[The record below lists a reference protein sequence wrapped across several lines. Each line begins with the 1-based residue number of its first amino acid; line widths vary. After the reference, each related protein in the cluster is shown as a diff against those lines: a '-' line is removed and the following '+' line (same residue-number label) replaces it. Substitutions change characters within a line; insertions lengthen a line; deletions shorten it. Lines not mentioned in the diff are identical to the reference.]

1 LAKVR
6 EEVKSMTWN
15 IRTDLAIENREI
27 YRKAENLEEEIPG
40 IKTDFENVSDELNVT
55 MVEILS
61 EEGEKALG
69 KPIGKYYTL
78 EADNLHLGMENINTQ
93 VENKI
98 SSILKDLLQ
107 LKSEDKV
114 LVVGL
119 GNEDVTPDSLGPEV
133 ISKIDVTSH
142 LIKYVPQYM
151 KEGTRAVSA
160 IVPGVLGTTGIE
172 TSDIIKAVSE
182 KTNPDKMIVVDAL
195 AARNM
200 KRIKNTIQ
208 IANTGI
214 IPGAGVGNNRQRLN
228 EETIGIPV
236 VAIGVPT
243 VVDSKTIVNDVI
255 EGLIEKNEI
264 DDEKKEEYYHFI
276 QNSLPEIESNSIV
289 TPTEIDEV
297 INNISQIVAN
307 GINMALN

>member
-1 LAKVR
+1 
-6 EEVKSMTWN
+6 MTWK

-27 YRKAENLEEEIPG
+27 YQKAEELEDEIPG
-40 IKTDFENVSDELNVT
+40 VKTEFENVAEDFQIT
-55 MVEILS
+55 KVEILS

-78 EADNLHLGMENINTQ
+78 EADNLHLGMEEINQQ
-93 VENKI
+93 VEEKV
-98 SSILKDLLQ
+98 SSILKLLLN
-107 LKSEDKV
+107 LKPEDKV

-119 GNEDVTPDSLGPEV
+119 GNEDVTPDSLGPKV

-142 LIKYVPQYM
+142 LIKYVPQYI
-151 KEGTRAVSA
+151 KEGTRPVSA
-160 IVPGVLGTTGIE
+160 IIPGVLGTTGIE
-172 TSDIIKAVSE
+172 TSDIIKAVTE
-182 KTNPDKMIVVDAL
+182 KINPDKMIVIDAL

-208 IANTGI
+208 ISDTGI
-214 IPGAGVGNNRQRLN
+214 IPGAGVGNNRQRLS

-243 VVDSKTIVNDVI
+243 VVDSKTIVSDVI
-255 EGLIEKNEI
+255 EGLIDKNKISGE
-264 DDEKKEEYYHFI
+264 KEEYYQFV
-276 QNSLPEIESNSIV
+276 QNMLPEIETNSIV

-297 INNISQIVAN
+297 ITNISQLIAN
-307 GINMALN
+307 SINTALN

>member
-1 LAKVR
+1 M
-6 EEVKSMTWN
+6 SWN

-27 YRKAENLEEEIPG
+27 YQKAEKVEDEIPG
-40 IKTDFENVSDELNVT
+40 IKTDFENVSEDLKVT
-55 MVEILS
+55 KVEIIS

-78 EADNLHLGMENINTQ
+78 EADNMHLGMEEISSQ

-98 SSILKDLLQ
+98 SSILKELLQ
-107 LKSEDKV
+107 LSAKDKV

-119 GNEDVTPDSLGPEV
+119 GNEEVTPDSLGPKV
-133 ISKIDVTSH
+133 ISRINITSH
-142 LIKYVPQYM
+142 LIKYVPQYIN
-151 KEGTRAVSA
+151 EDTRSVSA

-182 KTNPDKMIVVDAL
+182 KTTPDKIIVIDAL
-195 AARNM
+195 AARNI

-208 IANTGI
+208 ISDTGI

-228 EETIGIPV
+228 KETIGIPV

-243 VVDSKTIVNDVI
+243 VVDSKTIVSDVI
-255 EGLIEKNEI
+255 EGLIEENKI
-264 DDEKKEEYYHFI
+264 DDDKKEDYYKYI
-276 QNSLPEIESNSIV
+276 QKMLPEIENNSIV

-297 INNISQIVAN
+297 IANISEIIAN

>member
-1 LAKVR
+1 M
-6 EEVKSMTWN
+6 SWS

-27 YRKAENLEEEIPG
+27 YQKAEKIENEIPG
-40 IKTDFENVSDELNVT
+40 IKTDFENVSDDLKVT
-55 MVEILS
+55 KVEILT

-69 KPIGKYYTL
+69 KPKGKYYTL
-78 EADNLHLGMENINTQ
+78 EAENLHLGIEDIDNQ

-98 SSILKDLLQ
+98 SSILAELLK
-107 LKSEDKV
+107 LTKEDRI

-119 GNEDVTPDSLGPEV
+119 GNEDVTPDSLGPKV
-133 ISKIDVTSH
+133 ISKIEVTSH
-142 LIKYVPQYM
+142 LIKYVPQYI
-151 KEGTRAVSA
+151 KEGTRPVSA

-172 TSDIIKAVSE
+172 TGDIIKAVVE
-182 KTNPDKMIVVDAL
+182 KTSPSKIIAIDAL

-208 IANTGI
+208 ISDTGI
-214 IPGAGVGNNRQRLN
+214 IPGAGVGNNRKRLN
-228 EETIGIPV
+228 DETVGIPV
-236 VAIGVPT
+236 IAIGVPT
-243 VVDSKTIVNDVI
+243 VVDSRTIVSDVI
-255 EGLIEKNEI
+255 EGLIENNTI

-276 QNSLPEIESNSIV
+276 QEKLPEIESNSIV

-297 INNISQIVAN
+297 ITNISQIIAN

>member
-1 LAKVR
+1 MM
-6 EEVKSMTWN
+6 SWN

-27 YRKAENLEEEIPG
+27 YQKAEKVEDEIPG
-40 IKTDFENVSDELNVT
+40 IKTDFENVSEDLKVT
-55 MVEILS
+55 KVEIIS

-78 EADNLHLGMENINTQ
+78 EADNMHLGMEEISSQ

-98 SSILKDLLQ
+98 SSILKELLQ
-107 LKSEDKV
+107 LSAKDKV

-119 GNEDVTPDSLGPEV
+119 GNEEVTPDSLGPKV
-133 ISKIDVTSH
+133 ISRINITSH
-142 LIKYVPQYM
+142 LIKYVPQYIN
-151 KEGTRAVSA
+151 EDTRSVSA

-182 KTNPDKMIVVDAL
+182 KTTPDKIIVIDAL
-195 AARNM
+195 AARNI

-208 IANTGI
+208 ISDTGI

-228 EETIGIPV
+228 KETIGIPV

-243 VVDSKTIVNDVI
+243 VVDSKTIVSDVI
-255 EGLIEKNEI
+255 EGLIEENKI
-264 DDEKKEEYYHFI
+264 DDDKKEDYYKYI
-276 QNSLPEIESNSIV
+276 QKMLPEIENNSIV

-297 INNISQIVAN
+297 IANISEIIAN